1 MDSYML
7 YYEYT
12 VRQCSGNEG
21 LFQPVTTRISD
32 GSLREYTVE
41 NSSDTPVEEDSEYS
55 TITLRAINI
64 VDTSEPS
71 NSVTATTGTASEY
84 CCVLSIETTFST
96 VLLPQLLGHL
106 RL

>member
-12 VRQCSGNEG
+12 ISQCSGNEG
-21 LFQPVTTRISD
+21 EYPPVTIRISD
-32 GSLREYTVE
+32 GSLREYTIE

-55 TITLRAINI
+55 AITLRAVNT

-71 NSVTATTGTASEY
+71 NSVTTTTGTASEY
-84 CCVLSIETTFST
+84 CCVLSIETAFNTM
-96 VLLPQLLGHL
+96 LLPQLLGHL